1 MVYFAGTIL
10 FCIFAATL
18 NKRYSMIVGRKEE
31 IAELEKLYHS
41 DRPEFVAIYG
51 RRRVGKTFLIK
62 QALKGRIT
70 FQHTGVSPVDQDNE
84 KSRMKTQLE
93 SFYYALLNQGLEG
106 YKAPKTWMEA
116 FFLLEQLLQN
126 LDNGERQ
133 VVFID
138 ELPWMDTPRSGFLPA
153 FENFWNGWCSGRDN
167 IMLIV
172 CGSATSWI
180 LSNLSK
186 NKGGLYGRL
195 TAEIKL
201 SPFTLKECAMYFEHA
216 NIQMSQYDILQSYMV
231 FGGIPYY
238 ISYFQKGLS
247 FEQNTDKILFGN
259 KPRLKDEFNR
269 LFAAIFNNPE
279 DSKKVVRLLAT
290 RHSGFTREEISK
302 ATGLP
307 LGGGLSKTL
316 AALVE
321 SDFITYYSPYGMP
334 KSTICYKLI
343 DNFCLFWLK
352 YVEENSK
359 DAGFISDNMTS
370 DILKAWHGVAF
381 EEVCWQHIQQIKRTL
396 EIGGVKSSLSAWN
409 VRGDE
414 NQDGTQIDLL
424 IIRNDNVVNLCE
436 MKFASSPYT
445 ISKEEEIRL
454 RHRIEALKATLSP
467 KQTIH
472 LTMITT
478 YGVAY
483 GKHSGIVQ
491 KEVTMDSLFE

>member
-1 MVYFAGTIL
+1 
-10 FCIFAATL
+10 
-18 NKRYSMIVGRKEE
+18 MIVGRQAE

-41 DRPEFVAIYG
+41 DRPEFVAVYG

-70 FQHTGVSPVDQDNE
+70 FQHTGVSPIDQD
-84 KSRMKTQLE
+84 SDRGQMRMQLE

-106 YKAPKTWMEA
+106 YKPPKTWMEA

-180 LSNLSK
+180 LSNLSR

-195 TAEIKL
+195 TSEIKL
-201 SPFTLKECAMYFEHA
+201 SPFTLRECAMYFRHA
-216 NIQMSQYDILQSYMV
+216 GIEMSQYDILQSYMV

-247 FEQNTDKILFGN
+247 FEQNVDNILFGS
-259 KPRLKDEFNR
+259 KPRLRDELNR
-269 LFAAIFNNPE
+269 LIAAILSHPD
-279 DSKKVVRLLAT
+279 DSKKIVRLLAT
-290 RHSGFTREEISK
+290 RHAGFTREEISK
-302 ATGLP
+302 GTGLP
-307 LGGGLSKTL
+307 LGGGLSTTL
-316 AALVE
+316 AALAE
-321 SDFITYYSPYGMP
+321 SDFITGYSPYGMP
-334 KSTICYKLI
+334 KSTVCYKLM

-352 YVEENSK
+352 YVEPNSK
-359 DAGFISDNMTS
+359 DAGFLTDNMAS

-381 EEVCWQHIQQIKRTL
+381 EEVCWQHIQPIKRAL
-396 EIGGVKSSLSAWN
+396 GIDGVRASLSAWAM
-409 VRGDE
+409 RGDDS
-414 NQDGTQIDLL
+414 QDGAQIDML
-424 IIRNDNVVNLCE
+424 IVRDDNVVNLCE
-436 MKFASSPYT
+436 MKFASTPYS
-445 ISKEEEIRL
+445 ISKDEEMRL

-467 KQTIH
+467 KQTVH

-491 KEVTMDSLFE
+491 KEVRMEDLFE

>member
-1 MVYFAGTIL
+1 
-10 FCIFAATL
+10 
-18 NKRYSMIVGRKEE
+18 MIVGRQTE
-31 IAELEKLYHS
+31 IVELEKLYHS
-41 DRPEFVAIYG
+41 DRPEFVAVYG

-70 FQHTGVSPVDQDNE
+70 FQHTGVSPIDQD
-84 KSRMKTQLE
+84 SDRGQMRMQLE

-106 YKAPKTWMEA
+106 YKPPKTWMEA

-180 LSNLSK
+180 LSNLSR

-195 TAEIKL
+195 TSEIKL
-201 SPFTLKECAMYFEHA
+201 SPFTLRECAMYFRNAGIE
-216 NIQMSQYDILQSYMV
+216 MSQYDILQSYMV

-247 FEQNTDKILFGN
+247 FEQNVDNILFGS
-259 KPRLKDEFNR
+259 KPRLRDEFNR
-269 LFAAIFNNPE
+269 LFAAIFSNPD
-279 DSKKVVRLLAT
+279 DSKKIVRLLAT
-290 RHSGFTREEISK
+290 RHAGFTREEISK

-307 LGGGLSKTL
+307 LGGGLSTTL
-316 AALVE
+316 AALAE
-321 SDFITYYSPYGMP
+321 SDFITGYTPYGMP
-334 KSTICYKLI
+334 KSTVCYKLM

-352 YVEENSK
+352 YVEPNSK
-359 DAGFISDNMTS
+359 DAGFLTDNMAS

-381 EEVCWQHIQQIKRTL
+381 EEVCWQHIQPIKRAL
-396 EIGGVKSSLSAWN
+396 GIDGVRASLSAWAM
-409 VRGDE
+409 RGDDS
-414 NQDGTQIDLL
+414 QDGAQIDML
-424 IIRNDNVVNLCE
+424 IVRDDNVVNLCE
-436 MKFASSPYT
+436 MKFASTPYS
-445 ISKEEEIRL
+445 ISKDEEMRL

-467 KQTIH
+467 KQTVH

-491 KEVTMDSLFE
+491 KEVRMEDLFE

>member
-1 MVYFAGTIL
+1 
-10 FCIFAATL
+10 
-18 NKRYSMIVGRKEE
+18 MIVGRQAE

-41 DRPEFVAIYG
+41 DRPEFVAVYG

-70 FQHTGVSPVDQDNE
+70 FQHTGVSPIDQD
-84 KSRMKTQLE
+84 SDRGQMRMQLE

-106 YKAPKTWMEA
+106 YKPPKTWMEA

-180 LSNLSK
+180 LSNLSR

-195 TAEIKL
+195 TSEIKL
-201 SPFTLKECAMYFEHA
+201 SPFTLRECAMYFRHA
-216 NIQMSQYDILQSYMV
+216 GIEMSQYDILQSYMV

-247 FEQNTDKILFGN
+247 FEQNVDNILFGS
-259 KPRLKDEFNR
+259 KPRLRDEFNR
-269 LFAAIFNNPE
+269 LFADIFSHPD
-279 DSKKVVRLLAT
+279 DSKKIVRLLAT
-290 RHSGFTREEISK
+290 RHAGFTREEISK
-302 ATGLP
+302 GTGLP
-307 LGGGLSKTL
+307 LGGGLSTTL
-316 AALVE
+316 AALAE
-321 SDFITYYSPYGMP
+321 SDFITGYTPYGMP
-334 KSTICYKLI
+334 KSTVCYKLM

-352 YVEENSK
+352 YVEPNSK
-359 DAGFISDNMTS
+359 DAGFLTDNMAS

-381 EEVCWQHIQQIKRTL
+381 EEVCWQHIQPIKRAL
-396 EIGGVKSSLSAWN
+396 GIDGVRASLSAWAM
-409 VRGDE
+409 RGDDS
-414 NQDGTQIDLL
+414 QDGAQIDML
-424 IIRNDNVVNLCE
+424 IVRDDNVVNLCE
-436 MKFASSPYT
+436 MKFASTPYS
-445 ISKEEEIRL
+445 ISKDEEMRL

-467 KQTIH
+467 KQTVH

-491 KEVTMDSLFE
+491 KEVRMEDLFE

>member
-1 MVYFAGTIL
+1 
-10 FCIFAATL
+10 
-18 NKRYSMIVGRKEE
+18 MIVGRQAE

-41 DRPEFVAIYG
+41 DRPEFVAVYG

-70 FQHTGVSPVDQDNE
+70 FQHTGVSPIDQD
-84 KSRMKTQLE
+84 SDRGQMRMQLE

-106 YKAPKTWMEA
+106 YKPPKTWMEA

-153 FENFWNGWCSGRDN
+153 FESFWNGWCSGRDN

-180 LSNLSK
+180 LSNLSR

-195 TAEIKL
+195 TSEIKL
-201 SPFTLKECAMYFEHA
+201 SPFTLRECAMYFRHA
-216 NIQMSQYDILQSYMV
+216 GIEMSQYDILQSYMM

-247 FEQNTDKILFGN
+247 FEQNVDNILFGS
-259 KPRLKDEFNR
+259 KPRLRDEFNR
-269 LFAAIFNNPE
+269 LFAAIFSHPD
-279 DSKKVVRLLAT
+279 DSKKIVRLLAT
-290 RHSGFTREEISK
+290 RHAGFTREEISK

-307 LGGGLSKTL
+307 LGGGLSTTL
-316 AALVE
+316 AALAE
-321 SDFITYYSPYGMP
+321 SDFITGYTPYGMP
-334 KSTICYKLI
+334 KSTVCYKLM
-343 DNFCLFWLK
+343 DNFCLFCLK
-352 YVEENSK
+352 YVEPNSK
-359 DAGFISDNMTS
+359 DAGFLTDNMAS

-381 EEVCWQHIQQIKRTL
+381 EEVCWQHIQPIKRAL
-396 EIGGVKSSLSAWN
+396 GIDGVRASLSAWAM
-409 VRGDE
+409 RGDDS
-414 NQDGTQIDLL
+414 QDGAQIDML
-424 IIRNDNVVNLCE
+424 IVRDDKVVNLCE
-436 MKFASSPYT
+436 MKFASTPYS
-445 ISKEEEIRL
+445 ISKDEEMRL

-467 KQTIH
+467 KQTVH

-491 KEVTMDSLFE
+491 KEVRMEDLFE

>member
-1 MVYFAGTIL
+1 
-10 FCIFAATL
+10 
-18 NKRYSMIVGRKEE
+18 MIVGRQAE

-41 DRPEFVAIYG
+41 DRPEFVAVYG

-70 FQHTGVSPVDQDNE
+70 FQHTGVSPIDQD
-84 KSRMKTQLE
+84 SDRGQMRMQLE

-106 YKAPKTWMEA
+106 YKPPKTWMEA

-180 LSNLSK
+180 LSNLSR

-195 TAEIKL
+195 TSEIKL
-201 SPFTLKECAMYFEHA
+201 SPFTLRECAMYFRHA
-216 NIQMSQYDILQSYMV
+216 GIEMSQYDILQSYMV

-247 FEQNTDKILFGN
+247 FEQNVDNILFGS
-259 KPRLKDEFNR
+259 KPRLREEFNR
-269 LFAAIFNNPE
+269 LFAAIFSNPD
-279 DSKKVVRLLAT
+279 DSKKIVRLLAT
-290 RHSGFTREEISK
+290 RHAGFTREEISK
-302 ATGLP
+302 GTGLP
-307 LGGGLSKTL
+307 LGGGLSTTL
-316 AALVE
+316 AALAE
-321 SDFITYYSPYGMP
+321 SDFITGYSPYGMP
-334 KSTICYKLI
+334 KSTVCYKLM

-352 YVEENSK
+352 YVEPNSK
-359 DAGFISDNMTS
+359 DAGFLTDNMAS

-381 EEVCWQHIQQIKRTL
+381 EEVCWQHIQPIKRAL
-396 EIGGVKSSLSAWN
+396 GIDGVRASLSAWAM
-409 VRGDE
+409 RGDDS
-414 NQDGTQIDLL
+414 QDGAQIDML
-424 IIRNDNVVNLCE
+424 IVRDDNVVNLCE
-436 MKFASSPYT
+436 MKFASTPYS
-445 ISKEEEIRL
+445 ISKDEEMRL

-467 KQTIH
+467 KQTVH

-491 KEVTMDSLFE
+491 KEVRMEDLFE

>member
-1 MVYFAGTIL
+1 
-10 FCIFAATL
+10 
-18 NKRYSMIVGRKEE
+18 MIVGRQAE

-41 DRPEFVAIYG
+41 DRPEFVAVYG

-70 FQHTGVSPVDQDNE
+70 FQHTGVSPIDQD
-84 KSRMKTQLE
+84 SDRGQMRMQLE

-106 YKAPKTWMEA
+106 YKPPKTWMEA

-180 LSNLSK
+180 LSNLSR

-195 TAEIKL
+195 TSEIKL
-201 SPFTLKECAMYFEHA
+201 SPFTLRECAMYFRHA
-216 NIQMSQYDILQSYMV
+216 GIEMSQYDILQSYMV

-247 FEQNTDKILFGN
+247 FEQNVDNILFGS
-259 KPRLKDEFNR
+259 KPRLRDEFNR
-269 LFAAIFNNPE
+269 LFAAIFSNPD
-279 DSKKVVRLLAT
+279 DSKKIVRLLAT
-290 RHSGFTREEISK
+290 RHAGFTREEISK
-302 ATGLP
+302 GTGLP
-307 LGGGLSKTL
+307 LGGGLSTTL
-316 AALVE
+316 AALAE
-321 SDFITYYSPYGMP
+321 SDFITGYSPYGMP
-334 KSTICYKLI
+334 KSTVCYKLM

-352 YVEENSK
+352 YVEPNSK
-359 DAGFISDNMTS
+359 DAGFLTDNMAS

-381 EEVCWQHIQQIKRTL
+381 EEVCWQHIQPIKRAL
-396 EIGGVKSSLSAWN
+396 GIDGVRASLSAWAM
-409 VRGDE
+409 RGDDS
-414 NQDGTQIDLL
+414 QDGAQIDML
-424 IIRNDNVVNLCE
+424 IVRDDNVVNLCE
-436 MKFASSPYT
+436 MKFASTPYS
-445 ISKEEEIRL
+445 ISKDEEMRL

-467 KQTIH
+467 KQAVH

-491 KEVTMDSLFE
+491 KEVRMEDLFE

>member
-1 MVYFAGTIL
+1 
-10 FCIFAATL
+10 
-18 NKRYSMIVGRKEE
+18 MIVGRQAE

-41 DRPEFVAIYG
+41 DRPEFVAVYG

-70 FQHTGVSPVDQDNE
+70 FQHTGVSPIDQD
-84 KSRMKTQLE
+84 SDRGQMRMQLE

-106 YKAPKTWMEA
+106 YKPPKTWMEA

-180 LSNLSK
+180 LSNLSR

-195 TAEIKL
+195 TSEIKL
-201 SPFTLKECAMYFEHA
+201 SPFTLRECAMYFRHA
-216 NIQMSQYDILQSYMV
+216 GIEMSQYDILQSYMV

-247 FEQNTDKILFGN
+247 FEQNVDNILFGS
-259 KPRLKDEFNR
+259 KPRLRDEFNR
-269 LFAAIFNNPE
+269 LFAAIFSHPD
-279 DSKKVVRLLAT
+279 DSKKIVRLLAT
-290 RHSGFTREEISK
+290 RHAGFTREEISK

-307 LGGGLSKTL
+307 LGGGLSTTL
-316 AALVE
+316 AALAE
-321 SDFITYYSPYGMP
+321 SDFITGYTPYGMP
-334 KSTICYKLI
+334 KSTVCYKLM

-352 YVEENSK
+352 YVEPNSK
-359 DAGFISDNMTS
+359 DAGFLTDNMAS

-381 EEVCWQHIQQIKRTL
+381 EEVCWQHIQPIKRAL
-396 EIGGVKSSLSAWN
+396 GIDGVRASLSAWAM
-409 VRGDE
+409 RGDDS
-414 NQDGTQIDLL
+414 QDGAQIDML
-424 IIRNDNVVNLCE
+424 IVRDDNVVNLCE
-436 MKFASSPYT
+436 MKFASTPYS
-445 ISKEEEIRL
+445 ISKDEEMRL

-467 KQTIH
+467 KQTVH

-491 KEVTMDSLFE
+491 KEVRMEDLFE